1 MSAEKTLCALDIA
14 DQIWRSAKDGAGWVG
29 GMVVGEFNGK
39 QTTGQII
46 TDAVISMFP
55 IAGEV
60 TAARDA
66 VAIGLRL
73 ADSPEEA
80 DDTYDWVALVLCLI
94 AVVPVLGGVLKGV
107 GKLIVRAAAKSE
119 DLVKLSAEILAF
131 LRKMGHGD
139 PAKWLRQLDFAQYQD
154 DILKA
159 FTGLIERLT
168 GACTFIPDKLSRIL
182 PDRVINYLKAL
193 PPKLDRLRRRGERMI
208 PESIK
213 ELNRC
218 LNQVREKLIDG
229 SFAEISVGKAGTS
242 KAMVNEGR
250 LGEKAVGDA
259 IKSKGHLPA
268 PKEHYIHK
276 EGWPNI
282 PDVAITHE
290 FGVGTFSKLAPIK
303 AVELK
308 AGSHVGLL
316 RVIDMEKLKRGDR
329 FIKDGRFWTEKL
341 PENGKACRLDCAVK
355 QHWSTNG
362 GYVELTRIPT
372 AAELK
377 KLGIAVPDGWA
388 GMRTWRGQIAEQFDN
403 EGKAVTN
410 LLLPG
415 GEIQHFIDFTDPH
428 NAPVG
433 EYVKQISEKLTNWK
447 DVNLPENIQATV
459 DYLPQRE
466 RSAKIRQEGYLM
478 RGTATGGKQANN
490 QVSP

>member
-1 MSAEKTLCALDIA
+1 MSAERTLCALDIA

-29 GMVVGEFNGK
+29 GVVAGEFNGK

-55 IAGEV
+55 VAGEV

-73 ADSPEEA
+73 ADSPDEA
-80 DDTYDWVALVLCLI
+80 DDTFDWIALVLCLI

-119 DLVKLSAEILAF
+119 DLVKLGAEILAF
-131 LRKMGHGD
+131 LRKMGYGD
-139 PAKWLRQLDFAQYQD
+139 PAKWLRQLDFVQYQG

-159 FTGLIERLT
+159 FTGLIERLK
-168 GACTFIPDKLSRIL
+168 GACTFIPDKLSRVL

-193 PPKLDRLRRRGERMI
+193 PPKLDRLRRCGERMI

-218 LNQVREKLIDG
+218 LNQVRGKLIDG
-229 SFAEISVGKAGTS
+229 SFADIVVGKAGNS
-242 KAMVNEGR
+242 KAMVTEGR
-250 LGEKAVGDA
+250 LGRKAVAEA
-259 IKSKGHLPA
+259 IKSKGHLKA
-268 PKEHYIHK
+268 DVDHFRRK
-276 EGWPNI
+276 EGWPNLRSDQYRNSPI
-282 PDVAITHE
+282 P
-290 FGVGTFSKLAPIK
+290 TFSRLTPIE

-308 AGSHVGLL
+308 AGSHAGLV
-316 RVIDMEKLKRGDR
+316 RVIDMEQLKAGEK
-329 FIKDGRFWTEKL
+329 FVKDGRFWTEQL
-341 PENGKACRLDCAVK
+341 PENGKVWRLDCAVM
-355 QHWSTNG
+355 QHWSANG
-362 GYVELTRIPT
+362 GYVELTRVPT
-372 AAELK
+372 AEELITI
-377 KLGIAVPDGWA
+377 GIAVPVGWT
-388 GMRTWRGQIAEQFDN
+388 GMRTWRGKIAEQFDRTT
-403 EGKAVTN
+403 G

-433 EYVKQISEKLTNWK
+433 EYVKQLSEELTGWK
-447 DVNLPENIQATV
+447 DVNLPENIEATIE
-459 DYLPQRE
+459 YLSQRE

-478 RGTATGGKQANN
+478 RGTASGGKQANN
-490 QVSP
+490 QESP